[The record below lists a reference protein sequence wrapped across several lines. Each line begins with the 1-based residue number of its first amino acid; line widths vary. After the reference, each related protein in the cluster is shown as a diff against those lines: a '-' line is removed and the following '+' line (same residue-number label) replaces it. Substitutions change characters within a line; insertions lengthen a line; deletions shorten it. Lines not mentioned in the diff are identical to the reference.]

1 MEICRDLL
9 GFTPGFRLRGV
20 AIEKRKEPLRL
31 EAIMDGR
38 GVEAKLVMQITTL
51 PPSRAS
57 SYRRDRIS
65 RHAYICRGGANTAMC
80 HLMSYRN
87 RLDDGAQSFCEVT
100 SVESHAK
107 IFGVSLALV
116 LTICLTLSAVS
127 SSTRVSQ
134 RSDRPFATSGA
145 ISVSAS
151 RSAVSALANGPQL
164 KLGGSAP
171 VNGQQQ

>member
-1 MEICRDLL
+1 MRSGKSRCD
-9 GFTPGFRLRGV
+9 
-20 AIEKRKEPLRL
+20 L

-38 GVEAKLVMQITTL
+38 GVEVKLVMQTTL

-65 RHAYICRGGANTAMC
+65 RPAYVCRGGANTGMC

-87 RLDDGAQSFCEVT
+87 RLGDGAQSFCEVT

-107 IFGVSLALV
+107 IFGVSLAVV
-116 LTICLTLSAVS
+116 LTFCLTLSAVS

-134 RSDRPFATSGA
+134 QPDCPFAATGA

-151 RSAVSALANGPQL
+151 RCAISALANGSQSR
-164 KLGGSAP
+164 SAP
-171 VNGQQQ
+171 VNGE